1 MHFILQMELHSGR
14 SASAAAR
21 RLCRFGREA
30 LLRVGLDPKRA
41 PLLVALNLLRM
52 IFLYGEARCVAQA
65 KDGDRRYIRLLQAV
79 VERFCRVAAH
89 AAASR
94 IRYYSLRAGRAEA
107 GCQRKRIV
115 EPKNPSGPQPSPTT

>member
-1 MHFILQMELHSGR
+1 MHCILQMELHSGR

-52 IFLYGEARCVAQA
+52 LFLYGEARCVAQA
-65 KDGDRRYIRLLQAV
+65 KDGDRRYI
-79 VERFCRVAAH
+79 
-89 AAASR
+89 
-94 IRYYSLRAGRAEA
+94 SLRSEERRVGKSVSVRVDLGGRRIINKKKKNRR
-107 GCQRKRIV
+107 CQPI
-115 EPKNPSGPQPSPTT
+115 